1 MITHSVNH
9 LALELEVDR
18 ATLVRA
24 LRDVEPDAGGE
35 TNRPQYKILTAI
47 NALALQRAKNPRAD
61 GRQRFK
67 INGVSSGNT
76 EENWQDPVLMQ
87 LFEQQDQA
95 EASMA
100 EQPTLEG
107 RRKAAIAMV
116 PLLARVYAAIR
127 ERGRL
132 NGLDPDATDYRSDH
146 LYLVGLRAFEK
157 PCEWSEA
164 ETRSA
169 MSLWKNNNDGS

>member
-1 MITHSVNH
+1 MKPTES
-9 LALELEVDR
+9 
-18 ATLVRA
+18 
-24 LRDVEPDAGGE
+24 
-35 TNRPQYKILTAI
+35 I
-47 NALALQRAKNPRAD
+47 NALASAFECDRQTLVKALRHVTPDAEVVTGRPTWKVSTAMNALIAHRASTGRVDSRRQQFNGGGDAAD
-61 GRQRFK
+61 NWRDPLLLALYAQEDAALAHMKGR
-67 INGVSSGNT
+67 
-76 EENWQDPVLMQ
+76 
-87 LFEQQDQA
+87 
-95 EASMA
+95 
-100 EQPTLEG
+100 PTLEG

-169 MSLWKNNNDGS
+169 MSLWDES

>member
-1 MITHSVNH
+1 MKTHSVNS
-9 LALELEVDR
+9 LSLELECDR
-18 ATLVRA
+18 STLVRA

-35 TNRPQYKILTAI
+35 TNRPQYKILTAV
-47 NALALQRAKNPRAD
+47 NALAAQRAKNPRAD
-61 GRQRFK
+61 GRQQF
-67 INGVSSGNT
+67 NGVRNT
-76 EENWQDPVLMQ
+76 EDNWRDPLLLALYAQEDAALAHMKGR
-87 LFEQQDQA
+87 
-95 EASMA
+95 
-100 EQPTLEG
+100 PTLEG

-132 NGLDPDATDYRSDH
+132 NGLDPDATDYRADQIQMI
-146 LYLVGLRAFEK
+146 GLRAFEK

-169 MSLWKNNNDGS
+169 MSLWKNNNDES